1 MAMEELN
8 GYYIIKIIYKKGGNI
23 MDYKKERELNRELS
37 KELFNSSPE
46 IMKTFGDLHAIYSK
60 ESATTFVEK
69 EMVAL
74 GIAITIK
81 CIPCMLAHITSFK
94 KAGGTREQ
102 LVDVINTSILMNG
115 GPGTAYGAKALAMY
129 DELD

>member
-1 MAMEELN
+1 MGFN
-8 GYYIIKIIYKKGGNI
+8 
-23 MDYKKERELNRELS
+23 KERELNGAMN
-37 KELFNSSPE
+37 KELVNSAPE
-46 IMKTFGDLHAIYSK
+46 IMKAFGDLHAVYSK
-60 ESATTFVEK
+60 ESAASFIEK

-74 GIAITIK
+74 GISITIK

-102 LVDVINTSILMNG
+102 LVDVIKTCILMNG

>member
-1 MAMEELN
+1 MNYES
-8 GYYIIKIIYKKGGNI
+8 IIGRGEVYEIN
-23 MDYKKERELNRELS
+23 DYDE
-37 KELFNSSPE
+37 
-46 IMKTFGDLHAIYSK
+46 K
-60 ESATTFVEK
+60 ESAASFIEK

-74 GIAITIK
+74 GISITIK

-102 LVDVINTSILMNG
+102 LVDVVKTCILMNG

>member
-1 MAMEELN
+1 
-8 GYYIIKIIYKKGGNI
+8 
-23 MDYKKERELNRELS
+23 MDFNKERELNGAMNKDLV
-37 KELFNSSPE
+37 NSAPE
-46 IMKTFGDLHAIYSK
+46 IMKAFGDLHAVYTK
-60 ESATTFVEK
+60 ESAATLIEK

-74 GIAITIK
+74 GISITIK

-102 LVDVINTSILMNG
+102 LIDVIKTCILMNG

>member
-1 MAMEELN
+1 MSYIDERKEN
-8 GYYIIKIIYKKGGNI
+8 GEMN
-23 MDYKKERELNRELS
+23 
-37 KELFNSSPE
+37 KELVKSAPE
-46 IMKTFGDLHAIYSK
+46 IMKAFGDLHAEYTK
-60 ESATTFVEK
+60 ESATTLVEK

-74 GIAITIK
+74 GISITIK

-102 LVDVINTSILMNG
+102 LVDVINTCILMNG
-115 GPGTAYGAKALAMY
+115 GPGTAYGAKALKMF